1 MSKLTFK
8 EWSILSDLQ
17 IIDSIQEDYEY
28 SMARSELKTA
38 QNAISRLMKKLQGEG
53 ELEAWIQSKITKAS
67 DYIDTVA
74 DYIDSGESETKD
86 DVKEA
91 VLGRYEDRKKTLRS
105 KEERLGKKKETPDA
119 PTGPKITKLKPRG
132 PRKGEATAS
141 QVQGWRGSDR
151 TNTNRRGQTAPQAK
165 ALAKE
170 EFVDESLKPHHSVEE
185 IAKKHRL
192 EPSFIQNQLE
202 MGIKIEHEHVTD
214 KTTATDIALQ
224 HLDEIP
230 DYYTRLKKME
240 SSAKKEHKKFKDVK
254 ESWSEKYKKS
264 IDCDNPKGF
273 SQRAHCQ
280 GLKKKVKEDTEIL
293 DAQGNV
299 FATVVDLIKGTDDR
313 FKGFTQPITEDAVKE
328 LENGL
333 KKLDDTSY
341 DSIDNLMRR
350 IMEKHNMSAKELHNA
365 FVDRHNKTPDEWI
378 KESVILE
385 KCWPGYKKKGMKTMF
400 GKRYPNCVKEEG
412 LRDWFG
418 KSKSKDGKSGWV
430 NVVTGGTCASD
441 EPGEGTPKC
450 VSSSKR
456 ESMTDEERKSAARRK
471 KLADP
476 EQQSK
481 SGAAKPTYVATDVKE
496 ESDKK
501 TKGSGT
507 KDACYTKVKSRYSVW
522 PSAYASGALVRCRKV
537 GSANWGNKSESVDLI
552 SNDPL
557 SEQMGLIRYC
567 SKCEKNETSKEC
579 KYGEKYWSMF
589 SIPSNLAPKKPF
601 SIAKVHPANEALSF
615 EVRKSSGAGA
625 LTPAAAAQLGPKAI
639 DLQKKKAAGVD
650 LPLKSSPG
658 SMAKLADAVIYPGEL
673 TTEDYQRLQSTGAVY
688 TILFSWRGR
697 PMMNLQ
703 LFFPTQKRPSKDEV
717 KSQVD
722 KLYPGA
728 VVMQW
733 YPSPT
738 DPTKPIVVIQ
748 K

>member
-1 MSKLTFK
+1 MSKLSFN

-17 IIDSIQEDYEY
+17 IIDAIQEDYEY

-38 QNAISRLMKKLQGEG
+38 QAAISRLMKKLQGEG

-74 DYIDSGESETKD
+74 DYIDSGESETEEEG

-91 VLGRYEDRKKTLRS
+91 VLGRYEDRKKTLRP
-105 KEERLGKKKETPDA
+105 KEERLGKKKETLAA
-119 PTGPKITKLKPRG
+119 PAGPKITKLKPRG
-132 PRKGEATAS
+132 PRRGEATAS

-151 TNTNRRGQTAPQAK
+151 TNTNRRGQSAPQAK

-170 EFVDESLKPHHSVEE
+170 EFVDEELKSHKSVES
-185 IAKKHRL
+185 IAKKHRMD
-192 EPSFIQNQLE
+192 PSDIQKQLE

-214 KTTATDIALQ
+214 KDTATDIALQ

-240 SSAKKEHKKFKDVK
+240 ASAKKDHKKFKDV
-254 ESWSEKYKKS
+254 
-264 IDCDNPKGF
+264 I
-273 SQRAHCQ
+273 
-280 GLKKKVKEDTEIL
+280 EDTEIL
-293 DAQGNV
+293 DAEGNL
-299 FATVVDLIKGTDDR
+299 FATVIDIIKGSDDK
-313 FKGFTQPITEDAVKE
+313 FKGFTNVKE
-328 LENGL
+328 G
-333 KKLDDTSY
+333 KKMKGED
-341 DSIDNLMRR
+341 
-350 IMEKHNMSAKELHNA
+350 
-365 FVDRHNKTPDEWI
+365 P
-378 KESVILE
+378 
-385 KCWPGYKKKGMKTMF
+385 CWKGYEMIGKKKKG
-400 GKRYPNCVKEEG
+400 GKEVPNCV
-412 LRDWFG
+412 
-418 KSKSKDGKSGWV
+418 
-430 NVVTGGTCASD
+430 
-441 EPGEGTPKC
+441 P
-450 VSSSKR
+450 
-456 ESMTDEERKSAARRK
+456 
-471 KLADP
+471 
-476 EQQSK
+476 
-481 SGAAKPTYVATDVKE
+481 VKE
-496 ESDKK
+496 EY
-501 TKGSGT
+501 SG
-507 KDACYTKVKSRYSVW
+507 
-522 PSAYASGALVRCRKV
+522 
-537 GSANWGNKSESVDLI
+537 E
-552 SNDPL
+552 
-557 SEQMGLIRYC
+557 RYC
-567 SKCEKNETSKEC
+567 EKCGKNEKSSEC

-589 SIPSNLAPKKPF
+589 SIPSNLAPKKPY
-601 SIAKVHPANEALSF
+601 SIAKVHPANEGLSF

-673 TTEDYQRLQSTGAVY
+673 TTEDYQRLQSTGSVY

-728 VVMQW
+728 VIMQW

>member
-38 QNAISRLMKKLQGEG
+38 QAAISRLMKKLQGEG

-74 DYIDSGESETKD
+74 DYIDSGESETEEE
-86 DVKEA
+86 VKEA

-105 KEERLGKKKETPDA
+105 KEERLGKKKETPVT

-141 QVQGWRGSDR
+141 QVQGWRGGDR

-170 EFVDESLKPHHSVEE
+170 EFVDESLKPHHSVES
-185 IAKKHRL
+185 IAKKHRMDT
-192 EPSFIQNQLE
+192 SDIQKQLE

-214 KTTATDIALQ
+214 KATATDIALQ

-333 KKLDDTSY
+333 KKLDNTSY

-579 KYGEKYWSMF
+579 KYGEKYWAMF

-601 SIAKVHPANEALSF
+601 SIAKVHPANESLSF

-697 PMMNLQ
+697 PMMNIQ

-717 KSQVD
+717 KAQVD

>member
-1 MSKLTFK
+1 
-8 EWSILSDLQ
+8 
-17 IIDSIQEDYEY
+17 
-28 SMARSELKTA
+28 
-38 QNAISRLMKKLQGEG
+38 
-53 ELEAWIQSKITKAS
+53 
-67 DYIDTVA
+67 
-74 DYIDSGESETKD
+74 
-86 DVKEA
+86 
-91 VLGRYEDRKKTLRS
+91 
-105 KEERLGKKKETPDA
+105 
-119 PTGPKITKLKPRG
+119 
-132 PRKGEATAS
+132 
-141 QVQGWRGSDR
+141 
-151 TNTNRRGQTAPQAK
+151 
-165 ALAKE
+165 
-170 EFVDESLKPHHSVEE
+170 
-185 IAKKHRL
+185 
-192 EPSFIQNQLE
+192 
-202 MGIKIEHEHVTD
+202 
-214 KTTATDIALQ
+214 
-224 HLDEIP
+224 
-230 DYYTRLKKME
+230 
-240 SSAKKEHKKFKDVK
+240 
-254 ESWSEKYKKS
+254 
-264 IDCDNPKGF
+264 
-273 SQRAHCQ
+273 
-280 GLKKKVKEDTEIL
+280 
-293 DAQGNV
+293 
-299 FATVVDLIKGTDDR
+299 
-313 FKGFTQPITEDAVKE
+313 
-328 LENGL
+328 
-333 KKLDDTSY
+333 
-341 DSIDNLMRR
+341 
-350 IMEKHNMSAKELHNA
+350 
-365 FVDRHNKTPDEWI
+365 
-378 KESVILE
+378 
-385 KCWPGYKKKGMKTMF
+385 
-400 GKRYPNCVKEEG
+400 
-412 LRDWFG
+412 
-418 KSKSKDGKSGWV
+418 
-430 NVVTGGTCASD
+430 
-441 EPGEGTPKC
+441 
-450 VSSSKR
+450 
-456 ESMTDEERKSAARRK
+456 MTDEERKSAARRK

>member
-1 MSKLTFK
+1 MSKLSFN

-17 IIDSIQEDYEY
+17 IIDAIQEDYEY

-38 QNAISRLMKKLQGEG
+38 QAAISRLMKKLQGEG

-74 DYIDSGESETKD
+74 DYIDSGESETEEGG

-91 VLGRYEDRKKTLRS
+91 VLGRYEDRKKTLRP
-105 KEERLGKKKETPDA
+105 KEERLGKKKETLAA
-119 PTGPKITKLKPRG
+119 PAGPKITKLKPRG
-132 PRKGEATAS
+132 PRRGEATAS

-151 TNTNRRGQTAPQAK
+151 TNTNRRGQSAPQAK
-165 ALAKE
+165 ALTKE
-170 EFVDESLKPHHSVEE
+170 EFVDEELKSHKSVES
-185 IAKKHRL
+185 IAKKHRMD
-192 EPSFIQNQLE
+192 PSDIQKQLE

-214 KTTATDIALQ
+214 KDTATDIALQ

-240 SSAKKEHKKFKDVK
+240 ASAKKDHKKFKDV
-254 ESWSEKYKKS
+254 
-264 IDCDNPKGF
+264 I
-273 SQRAHCQ
+273 
-280 GLKKKVKEDTEIL
+280 EDTEIL
-293 DAQGNV
+293 DAEGNL
-299 FATVVDLIKGTDDR
+299 FATVIDIIKGSDDK
-313 FKGFTQPITEDAVKE
+313 FKGFTNVEEGKKGLWDNIHARREKGLPRKKPGQKGYPKTLDIDEDLAQARKNV
-328 LENGL
+328 GA
-333 KKLDDTSY
+333 S
-341 DSIDNLMRR
+341 
-350 IMEKHNMSAKELHNA
+350 
-365 FVDRHNKTPDEWI
+365 
-378 KESVILE
+378 
-385 KCWPGYKKKGMKTMF
+385 KCWPGKVAKGTKIKG
-400 GKRYPNCVKEEG
+400 GKEVPNCV
-412 LRDWFG
+412 
-418 KSKSKDGKSGWV
+418 
-430 NVVTGGTCASD
+430 
-441 EPGEGTPKC
+441 P
-450 VSSSKR
+450 
-456 ESMTDEERKSAARRK
+456 
-471 KLADP
+471 
-476 EQQSK
+476 
-481 SGAAKPTYVATDVKE
+481 VKE
-496 ESDKK
+496 EY
-501 TKGSGT
+501 SG
-507 KDACYTKVKSRYSVW
+507 
-522 PSAYASGALVRCRKV
+522 
-537 GSANWGNKSESVDLI
+537 E
-552 SNDPL
+552 
-557 SEQMGLIRYC
+557 RYC
-567 SKCEKNETSKEC
+567 EKCGKNEKSSEC
-579 KYGEKYWSMF
+579 KYGEKYWAMF

-601 SIAKVHPANEALSF
+601 STAKVHPANEALSF

-673 TTEDYQRLQSTGAVY
+673 TTEDYQRLQSTGSVY